1 MLSAQQYDIELE
13 YTPGKEMYVA
23 DVLSRAYLTVN
34 EGGSEFEAINMVSY
48 LPIRDERLNKIREA
62 TRLDETLKY
71 LSDVIVNGWPETKN
85 SLHTCLLPYFG
96 SQDEFTIQDGL
107 IFKGERVVIPSSLHK
122 ETKEAVHS
130 SHIGVEGCLRRARE
144 CIFWPGM
151 NSELK
156 EYMSKCEICNKYKS
170 SQQKESLMSH
180 ELSDRPWE
188 KVGVDIFELKGQ
200 FFLILVDYFSN
211 FGEIDRLE
219 NTKTSSVIRKLRAHF
234 ARYGSPSVLISDCG
248 SQFTSEDF
256 DIFVKEW
263 DIEHRTTSP
272 KHSQSNGMAESAV
285 KMAKD

>member
-23 DVLSRAYLTVN
+23 DVLSRAYLMVN

-48 LPIRDERLNKIREA
+48 LPIRDERLNKICEV
-62 TRLDETLKY
+62 TRLDETLKH
-71 LSDVIVNGWPETKN
+71 LSDVIVSGWPKTKN

-96 SQDEFTIQDGL
+96 YRDEFTIQDGL
-107 IFKGERVVIPSSLHK
+107 IFKGERVVIPSSLRK

-130 SHIGVEGCLRRARE
+130 SHIGVEGCLRRARG

-156 EYMSKCEICNKYKS
+156 EYMSKCEICNKYRS

-200 FFLILVDYFSN
+200 FFLI
-211 FGEIDRLE
+211 RL
-219 NTKTSSVIRKLRAHF
+219 
-234 ARYGSPSVLISDCG
+234 
-248 SQFTSEDF
+248 Q
-256 DIFVKEW
+256 
-263 DIEHRTTSP
+263 
-272 KHSQSNGMAESAV
+272 
-285 KMAKD
+285 